1 MANNVIDAAIRLRDL
16 FTPTVRSVNASLG
29 TMKAQMAAA
38 KQSIS
43 GLSDKL
49 TEHERIQKRT
59 AKSIEQTGSKISG
72 MSDKMAL
79 LSAPILA
86 AATAGFKLHSDFAGG
101 IAKISTLVDTTVVSM
116 QKVSDE
122 IRAVSDET
130 GAGVADLSESV
141 YQAISAGVDAG
152 HAVGFVKDM
161 TIAAKAGFTDTTT
174 AVNGVTTVLNAY
186 GKSAEEATAVTDQ
199 MLLAQ
204 NFGKTSF
211 GEMAQSM
218 GNVIPIAAQL
228 NVSTQELFGSIAV
241 LTKNGIRTSE
251 AITGLKAAY
260 SNILKPSAEAAK
272 LAQSLGLEF
281 NAAHL
286 QSVGW
291 VKFLDEVERATGGDA
306 EQMAQ
311 LFGSVEG
318 LNSILVLTG
327 KGAGD
332 FDKVMDQMD
341 QMAQSAG
348 MTREAY
354 EKMLTPSEQMQIAMN
369 QLKNAG
375 MDLAVSFTP
384 YFKAMSLR
392 VKELAAWFRSLTPE
406 QKTLIGQVAFGI
418 VTFQLFGSTLGRVLT
433 IGGRAFGTFSSI
445 AAGISKAGSVSKYLA
460 AQFKGLITVARGIA
474 IVAKGM
480 GSTFL
485 TVGRL
490 MITVIRAV
498 GAAAMANPILI
509 VIAAVIAGLYLL
521 WSNWDTVSQ
530 YIEQAI
536 QAVSDAVDAGMQW
549 ITSAWDEAMNGI
561 SETASSIWESIKGTF
576 RNGVN
581 WVIDQVNGLI
591 ASVNSLSIDIP
602 SLTGGAPTHV
612 GFNIEP
618 ISHFARGVENFG
630 GGFAVI
636 NEDRRGELVHLP
648 NGSTV
653 VPHDESIQQALQI
666 GNGGITIRIDT
677 MNVRSQQDID
687 AIADKLV
694 EKIRLYGM
702 NRMKGATI

>member
-38 KQSIS
+38 KQSVS

-49 TEHERIQKRT
+49 TEHEHIQKRT

-72 MSDKMAL
+72 LSDKMAL

-86 AATAGFKLHSDFAGG
+86 AATAGFKLHSDFANG

-291 VKFLDEVERATGGDA
+291 VKFLGEVKRATGGDV

-332 FDKVMDQMD
+332 FDKVMD

-384 YFKAMSLR
+384 YFKTMSLR

-418 VTFQLFGSTLGRVLT
+418 VTFQLFGSTLGRVLAV
-433 IGGRAFGTFSSI
+433 GGRAFGTFNSI
-445 AAGISKAGSVSKYLA
+445 ATGISKAGSVSKYLST
-460 AQFKGLITVARGIA
+460 QFKGLIPVCWGIA
-474 IVAKGM
+474 IMARGM

-485 TVGRL
+485 TAGRM
-490 MITVIRAV
+490 MITIMRAV
-498 GAAAMANPILI
+498 GAAAMANPILL
-509 VIAAVIAGLYLL
+509 VIAAIIAGLYLL

-536 QAVSDAVDAGMQW
+536 QAVSEAVGAGMNW
-549 ITSAWDEAMNGI
+549 ISSAWDGAMNGI
-561 SETASSIWESIKGTF
+561 SETVSSIWESIKDTF
-576 RNGVN
+576 RSGVN

-591 ASVNSLSIDIP
+591 SSINGLSIDIP

-612 GFNIEP
+612 GFDIP
-618 ISHFARGVENFG
+618 SISHFESGVENFR

-653 VPHDESIQQALQI
+653 VPHDESIRQAMNA
-666 GNGGITIRIDT
+666 GSGGITIRIDT
-677 MNVRSQQDID
+677 MNVRSEQDID
-687 AIADKLV
+687 AVAEKLV
-694 EKIRLYGM
+694 EKMRLYGM
-702 NRMKGATI
+702 NRMKGATL

>member
-16 FTPTVRSVNASLG
+16 FTPTVKSVNASLD
-29 TMKAQMAAA
+29 TMKTQMAAA
-38 KQSIS
+38 KQSVS
-43 GLSDKL
+43 GLSGKL

-59 AKSIEQTGSKISG
+59 AKSIEQTGGKISG
-72 MSDKMAL
+72 LLDKFAL

-86 AATAGFKLHSDFAGG
+86 VATAGFKLNSDFTNGL
-101 IAKISTLVDTTVVSM
+101 AKVSTLVDTTVVSM
-116 QKVSDE
+116 DKIKEE
-122 IRAVSDET
+122 IRSVSDET

-152 HAVGFVKDM
+152 HAVSFVKDM

-186 GKSAEEATAVTDQ
+186 GKSAEEASHITDQ

-218 GNVIPIAAQL
+218 GNVIPIASQL
-228 NVSTQELFGSIAV
+228 NVTTQELFGSIAV
-241 LTKNGIRTSE
+241 LTKNGIATSE

-260 SNILKPSAEAAK
+260 SNILKPSSEAAK

-291 VKFLDEVERATGGDA
+291 VKLLDEVKRATGGDA

-311 LFGSVEG
+311 LFSSVEG

-332 FDKVMDQMD
+332 FDKVMK
-341 QMAQSAG
+341 QMADSAG
-348 MTREAY
+348 MTQEAY

-406 QKTLIGQVAFGI
+406 QKALIGQVAFGI
-418 VTFQLFGSTLGRVLT
+418 VAFQMFGSTLGRILT
-433 IGGRAFGTFSSI
+433 VGGKAYGTFTSI
-445 AAGISKAGSVSKYLA
+445 ATGISKAGSVSKYLS
-460 AQFKGLITVARGIA
+460 AQFKGIIPVVKGIGL
-474 IVAKGM
+474 VAKGL

-485 TVGRL
+485 SVGKL
-490 MITVIRAV
+490 VITVIRAV
-498 GAAAMANPILI
+498 GAAAMANPILL
-509 VIAAVIAGLYLL
+509 VIAAIIAGLYLL

-530 YIEQAI
+530 YIEGAV
-536 QAVSDAVDAGMQW
+536 QAVSEAVDAGMQRL
-549 ITSAWDEAMNGI
+549 TSAWDGAMESIG
-561 SETASSIWESIKGTF
+561 STASGIWESIKGTF
-576 RNGVN
+576 RSGVN
-581 WVIDQVNGLI
+581 WVMDQVNGLI
-591 ASVNSLSIDIP
+591 SSINGLSIDIP
-602 SLTGGAPTHV
+602 SLTGGTPTHV

-618 ISHFARGVENFG
+618 ISHFAKGVENFG

-653 VPHDESIQQALQI
+653 VPHDESIRQAMSA
-666 GNGGITIRIDT
+666 GGHSITIRIDT
-677 MNVRSQQDID
+677 MNVRSEQDID

>member
-16 FTPTVRSVNASLG
+16 FTPTVKSVNASLG
-29 TMKAQMAAA
+29 SMKTQMAAA
-38 KQSIS
+38 KQSVS
-43 GLSDKL
+43 GFSDKL

-72 MSDKMAL
+72 LSDKMAL

-86 AATAGFKLHSDFAGG
+86 AATAGFKLHSDFANG

-116 QKVSDE
+116 QKISNE

-130 GAGVADLSESV
+130 GTGVADLSESV
-141 YQAISAGVDAG
+141 YQAISAGVDAA

-186 GKSAEEATAVTDQ
+186 GKSAEEAAAVTDQ

-260 SNILKPSAEAAK
+260 SNILKPSSEVAK

-286 QSVGW
+286 KSVGW
-291 VKFLDEVERATGGDA
+291 VKFLEEVKQATGGDA
-306 EQMAQ
+306 EKMAQ

-327 KGAGD
+327 KGAGGAGD
-332 FDKVMDQMD
+332 FDKVMD

-406 QKTLIGQVAFGI
+406 QKALIGQIAFGI
-418 VTFQLFGSTLGRVLT
+418 VTFQLFGSTLGRMLT

-460 AQFKGLITVARGIA
+460 TQFKGIIPVVKGIGL
-474 IVAKGM
+474 VAKGL

-485 TVGRL
+485 TVGRTL
-490 MITVIRAV
+490 ITIIRAV

-509 VIAAVIAGLYLL
+509 IIAAIIAGLYLL

-530 YIEQAI
+530 YIEGAV
-536 QAVSDAVDAGMQW
+536 QAVSEAVDAGMQW
-549 ITSAWDEAMNGI
+549 LTSAWDGAMNSI
-561 SETASSIWESIKGTF
+561 SETASSIWESIKDTF
-576 RNGVN
+576 RSGVN

-591 ASVNSLSIDIP
+591 SSINGLSIDIP

-653 VPHDESIQQALQI
+653 VPHDESIQQALQA
-666 GNGGITIRIDT
+666 GNGGITIRINT

-694 EKIRLYGM
+694 EEIRLYGM

>member
-29 TMKAQMAAA
+29 TMKTQMAAA
-38 KQSIS
+38 KQSVS

-49 TEHERIQKRT
+49 TEHERMQKRT

-72 MSDKMAL
+72 LSDKMAL

-86 AATAGFKLHSDFAGG
+86 AATAGFKLHSDFANG

-141 YQAISAGVDAG
+141 YQAISAGVDAA

-241 LTKNGIRTSE
+241 LTKNGIQTSE

-291 VKFLDEVERATGGDA
+291 VKFLDEVKRATGGDA

-332 FDKVMDQMD
+332 FDKVMDQM
-341 QMAQSAG
+341 AQSAG

-369 QLKNAG
+369 QLKNAS

-384 YFKAMSLR
+384 YFKVMSMR
-392 VKELAAWFRSLTPE
+392 VKELAAWFRALTPE

-418 VTFQLFGSTLGRVLT
+418 VTFQLFGSTLGRVLAV
-433 IGGRAFGTFSSI
+433 GGRAFGTFNSI
-445 AAGISKAGSVSKYLA
+445 ATGISKAGSVSKYLST
-460 AQFKGLITVARGIA
+460 QFKGLIPVCRGIA
-474 IVAKGM
+474 IVARGM

-485 TVGRL
+485 TAGRM
-490 MITVIRAV
+490 MITIIRAV
-498 GAAAMANPILI
+498 GAAAMANPII
-509 VIAAVIAGLYLL
+509 IIIAALYLL
-521 WSNWDTVSQ
+521 WRNWDTVSQ

-536 QAVSDAVDAGMQW
+536 QAVSDAVDAWMQW
-549 ITSAWDEAMNGI
+549 ITSAWDGAMNGI
-561 SETASSIWESIKGTF
+561 SETASSIWESIKDTF
-576 RNGVN
+576 RSGVN

-591 ASVNSLSIDIP
+591 ASVNGLSIDIP

-612 GFNIEP
+612 GFDIP
-618 ISHFARGVENFG
+618 SISHFESGVENFR

-653 VPHDESIQQALQI
+653 VPHDESIRQAMNA
-666 GNGGITIRIDT
+666 GSGGITIRIDT
-677 MNVRSQQDID
+677 MNVRSEQDID
-687 AIADKLV
+687 AVAERLV

>member
-1 MANNVIDAAIRLRDL
+1 MANNFIDAAIRLRDL
-16 FTPTVRSVNASLG
+16 FTPTVKSVNASLG
-29 TMKAQMAAA
+29 SMKTQMAAA
-38 KQSIS
+38 KQSVS
-43 GLSDKL
+43 GFSDKL

-72 MSDKMAL
+72 LSDKMAL

-86 AATAGFKLHSDFAGG
+86 AATAGFKLHSDFANGMQ
-101 IAKISTLVDTTVVSM
+101 KISN
-116 QKVSDE
+116 E

-141 YQAISAGVDAG
+141 YQAISAGVDAA

-186 GKSAEEATAVTDQ
+186 GKSAEEASAITDQ

-211 GEMAQSM
+211 GEMAEAM

-260 SNILKPSAEAAK
+260 SNILKPSSEAAK
-272 LAQSLGLEF
+272 LSQSLGIEF

-286 QSVGW
+286 KSVGW
-291 VKFLDEVERATGGDA
+291 VKFLDEVKRATGGDA
-306 EQMAQ
+306 QQMAQ
-311 LFGSVEG
+311 LFGSVEA
-318 LNSILVLTG
+318 LNSVLVLTG

-332 FDKVMDQMD
+332 FDKVMDQM
-341 QMAQSAG
+341 AKSAG

-354 EKMLTPSEQMQIAMN
+354 EKMLTPSEQMQLAMN

-375 MDLAVSFTP
+375 MDLAVAFTP
-384 YFKAMSLR
+384 YFKAMSMR

-406 QKTLIGQVAFGI
+406 QKALIGQVAFGI
-418 VTFQLFGSTLGRVLT
+418 VTFQLFGSTLGRILT
-433 IGGRAFGTFSSI
+433 VGGRAFGTFNSI
-445 AAGISKAGSVSKYLA
+445 ATGISKAGSVSKYLST
-460 AQFKGLITVARGIA
+460 QFKGLIPVCRGIA

-485 TVGRL
+485 TAGRM
-490 MITVIRAV
+490 MITIIRAV
-498 GAAAMANPILI
+498 GAAAMANPII
-509 VIAAVIAGLYLL
+509 IIIAAIIAALYLL

-536 QAVSDAVDAGMQW
+536 QAVSEAVDAGMNW
-549 ITSAWDEAMNGI
+549 ISSAWDNAMDAIGQ
-561 SETASSIWESIKGTF
+561 TASNIWEGIKATF
-576 RNGVN
+576 RSGVN

-591 ASVNSLSIDIP
+591 SSINGLSIDIP
-602 SLTGGAPTHV
+602 SITGGAPTHV
-612 GFNIEP
+612 GFNIP
-618 ISHFARGVENFG
+618 SLSHFERGVENFR

-653 VPHDESIQQALQI
+653 VPHDESIRQAMNA
-666 GNGGITIRIDT
+666 GSGGITIRIDT
-677 MNVRSQQDID
+677 MNVRSEQDID
-687 AIADKLV
+687 AVAEKLV
-694 EKIRLYGM
+694 EKMSLYGM
-702 NRMKGATI
+702 NRMKGATL

>member
-16 FTPTVRSVNASLG
+16 FTPTVKSVNASLG
-29 TMKAQMAAA
+29 SMKTQMAAA
-38 KQSIS
+38 KQSVS
-43 GLSDKL
+43 GFSDKL

-59 AKSIEQTGSKISG
+59 AKSIEQTGSKISRL
-72 MSDKMAL
+72 SDKMAL

-86 AATAGFKLHSDFAGG
+86 AATAGFKLHSDFANG

-116 QKVSDE
+116 QKVSNE

-141 YQAISAGVDAG
+141 YQAISAGVDAA
-152 HAVGFVKDM
+152 HAVSFVKDM

-186 GKSAEEATAVTDQ
+186 GKSAEEASAITDQ

-211 GEMAQSM
+211 GEMAEAM

-260 SNILKPSAEAAK
+260 SNILKPSSEAAK
-272 LAQSLGLEF
+272 LSQSLGIEF

-286 QSVGW
+286 KSVGW
-291 VKFLDEVERATGGDA
+291 VKFLDEVKRATGGDA
-306 EQMAQ
+306 QQMAQ
-311 LFGSVEG
+311 LFGSVEA
-318 LNSILVLTG
+318 LNSVLVLTG

-332 FDKVMDQMD
+332 FDKVMDQM
-341 QMAQSAG
+341 AKSAG

-354 EKMLTPSEQMQIAMN
+354 EKMLTPSEQMQLAMN

-375 MDLAVSFTP
+375 MDLAVAFTP
-384 YFKAMSLR
+384 YFKAMSMR
-392 VKELAAWFRSLTPE
+392 VKELAAWFRALTPE
-406 QKTLIGQVAFGI
+406 QKALIGQVAFGI
-418 VTFQLFGSTLGRVLT
+418 VTFQLFGSTLGRILT
-433 IGGRAFGTFSSI
+433 VGGRAFGTFNSI
-445 AAGISKAGSVSKYLA
+445 ATGISKAGSVSKYLST
-460 AQFKGLITVARGIA
+460 QFKGLIPVCRGIA

-485 TVGRL
+485 TAGRM
-490 MITVIRAV
+490 MITIIRAV
-498 GAAAMANPILI
+498 GAAAMANPII
-509 VIAAVIAGLYLL
+509 VIIAAIIAALYLL

-536 QAVSDAVDAGMQW
+536 QAVSEAVDAGMNW
-549 ITSAWDEAMNGI
+549 ISSAWDGAMNAI
-561 SETASSIWESIKGTF
+561 SETASNIWEGIKNTF
-576 RNGVN
+576 RSGVN

-591 ASVNSLSIDIP
+591 SSINGLSIDIP
-602 SLTGGAPTHV
+602 SITGGAPTHV
-612 GFNIEP
+612 GFNIP
-618 ISHFARGVENFG
+618 SLSHFERGVENFR

-636 NEDRRGELVHLP
+636 NEDQRGELVHLP

-653 VPHDESIQQALQI
+653 VPHDESIRQAM
-666 GNGGITIRIDT
+666 NAGGGSITIRIDT
-677 MNVRSQQDID
+677 MNVRSKQDID
-687 AIADKLV
+687 AVAEKLV
-694 EKIRLYGM
+694 EKMRLYGM
-702 NRMKGATI
+702 NRMKGATM

>member
-1 MANNVIDAAIRLRDL
+1 
-16 FTPTVRSVNASLG
+16 
-29 TMKAQMAAA
+29 
-38 KQSIS
+38 
-43 GLSDKL
+43 
-49 TEHERIQKRT
+49 
-59 AKSIEQTGSKISG
+59 
-72 MSDKMAL
+72 
-79 LSAPILA
+79 
-86 AATAGFKLHSDFAGG
+86 
-101 IAKISTLVDTTVVSM
+101 
-116 QKVSDE
+116 
-122 IRAVSDET
+122 
-130 GAGVADLSESV
+130 
-141 YQAISAGVDAG
+141 
-152 HAVGFVKDM
+152 
-161 TIAAKAGFTDTTT
+161 
-174 AVNGVTTVLNAY
+174 
-186 GKSAEEATAVTDQ
+186 
-199 MLLAQ
+199 
-204 NFGKTSF
+204 
-211 GEMAQSM
+211 MAQSM

-291 VKFLDEVERATGGDA
+291 VKFLDEVKRATGGDA

-332 FDKVMDQMD
+332 FDKVMDQM
-341 QMAQSAG
+341 AQSAG

-354 EKMLTPSEQMQIAMN
+354 EKMLTPSEQMQITMN

-384 YFKAMSLR
+384 YFKAMSMR
-392 VKELAAWFRSLTPE
+392 VKELAAWFRALTPE

-433 IGGRAFGTFSSI
+433 VGGRAFGTFNSI
-445 AAGISKAGSVSKYLA
+445 ATGISKAGSVSKYLST
-460 AQFKGLITVARGIA
+460 QFKGLIPVCRGIA
-474 IVAKGM
+474 IVARGM

-485 TVGRL
+485 TAGRM
-490 MITVIRAV
+490 MITIIRAV
-498 GAAAMANPILI
+498 GAAAMANPII
-509 VIAAVIAGLYLL
+509 IIIAAIIAALYLL
-521 WSNWDTVSQ
+521 WRNWDTVSH

-536 QAVSDAVDAGMQW
+536 QAVSDAVDAGMNW
-549 ITSAWDEAMNGI
+549 ISSAWDGAMNGI
-561 SETASSIWESIKGTF
+561 SETASSIWESIKDTF
-576 RNGVN
+576 RSGVN

-591 ASVNSLSIDIP
+591 SSINGLSIDIP

-612 GFNIEP
+612 GFDIP
-618 ISHFARGVENFG
+618 SISHFESGVENFR

-653 VPHDESIQQALQI
+653 IPHDESIRQAMNA
-666 GNGGITIRIDT
+666 GSGGITICIDT
-677 MNVRSQQDID
+677 MNVRSEQDID
-687 AIADKLV
+687 AVAEKLV
-694 EKIRLYGM
+694 EKMRLYGM
-702 NRMKGATI
+702 NRMKGATL

>member
-16 FTPTVRSVNASLG
+16 FTPTVKSVNASLG
-29 TMKAQMAAA
+29 SMKNQMTAV
-38 KQSIS
+38 KQSVS
-43 GLSDKL
+43 GFSDKL

-72 MSDKMAL
+72 LSDKMAL

-86 AATAGFKLHSDFAGG
+86 AATAGFKLHSDFANG

-116 QKVSDE
+116 QKISNE

-130 GAGVADLSESV
+130 GAGVVDLSESV
-141 YQAISAGVDAG
+141 YQAISAGIDAA
-152 HAVGFVKDM
+152 HAVRFVKDM

-186 GKSAEEATAVTDQ
+186 GKSAEEASSITDQ

-211 GEMAQSM
+211 GEMAEAM

-260 SNILKPSAEAAK
+260 NNILKPSSEAAK
-272 LAQSLGLEF
+272 LSQSLGIEF

-286 QSVGW
+286 KSVGW
-291 VKFLDEVERATGGDA
+291 VKFLDEVKRATGGDA
-306 EQMAQ
+306 QQMAQ
-311 LFGSVEG
+311 LFGSVEA

-332 FDKVMDQMD
+332 FDKVMN
-341 QMAQSAG
+341 QMAKSAG

-375 MDLAVSFTP
+375 MDLAVAFTP
-384 YFKAMSLR
+384 YFKAMSMR
-392 VKELAAWFRSLTPE
+392 VKELATWFRALTPE
-406 QKTLIGQVAFGI
+406 QKALIGQVAFGI
-418 VTFQLFGSTLGRVLT
+418 VTFQLFGSTLGRILT
-433 IGGRAFGTFSSI
+433 VGGRTFGTFNSI
-445 AAGISKAGSVSKYLA
+445 ATGISKAGSVSKYLST
-460 AQFKGLITVARGIA
+460 QFKGLIPVCRGIA
-474 IVAKGM
+474 IVARGM
-480 GSTFL
+480 GNTFL
-485 TVGRL
+485 TAGR
-490 MITVIRAV
+490 MIITIIRAV
-498 GAAAMANPILI
+498 GAAAMTNPII
-509 VIAAVIAGLYLL
+509 IIIAAIIAALYLL
-521 WSNWDTVSQ
+521 WSNWDMVSQ

-536 QAVSDAVDAGMQW
+536 QAVSEAADAGVNW
-549 ITSAWDEAMNGI
+549 ISSAWNNAMDAI
-561 SETASSIWESIKGTF
+561 SQTTSYIWEGIKDTF

-581 WVIDQVNGLI
+581 WVIDQVNDLI
-591 ASVNSLSIDIP
+591 SSINGLSIDIP

-612 GFNIEP
+612 GFDIP
-618 ISHFARGVENFG
+618 SISHFESGVENFR

-636 NEDRRGELVHLP
+636 NEDRSGELVHLP

-653 VPHDESIQQALQI
+653 VPHDESIRQAMNA
-666 GNGGITIRIDT
+666 GSGSITIRIDT
-677 MNVRSQQDID
+677 MNVRSEQDID
-687 AIADKLV
+687 AVAEKLV
-694 EKIRLYGM
+694 EKMRLYGM

>member
-16 FTPTVRSVNASLG
+16 FTPTVKSVNASLG
-29 TMKAQMAAA
+29 SMKTQMAAA
-38 KQSIS
+38 KQSVS
-43 GLSDKL
+43 GFSDKL

-72 MSDKMAL
+72 LSDKLAL

-86 AATAGFKLHSDFAGG
+86 TATAGFKLHSDFANGV
-101 IAKISTLVDTTVVSM
+101 AKISTLVDTTVVSM
-116 QKVSDE
+116 QKVSNE

-141 YQAISAGVDAG
+141 YQAISAGVDAA
-152 HAVGFVKDM
+152 HAVEFVKDM
-161 TIAAKAGFTDTTT
+161 TIASKAGFTDTTT

-186 GKSAEEATAVTDQ
+186 GKSAEEATAITDQ

-241 LTKNGIRTSE
+241 LTKNGIQTSE

-260 SNILKPSAEAAK
+260 SNILKPSSEAAK

-291 VKFLDEVERATGGDA
+291 AKFLGEVKQATGGNA

-311 LFGSVEG
+311 LFGSVEA
-318 LNSILVLTG
+318 LNSVLVLTG

-332 FDKVMDQMD
+332 FDKVMN
-341 QMAQSAG
+341 QMADSAG

-384 YFKAMSLR
+384 YFKAMSMR
-392 VKELAAWFRSLTPE
+392 VKELAAWFRTLTPE
-406 QKTLIGQVAFGI
+406 QKALIGQVAFGI
-418 VTFQLFGSTLGRVLT
+418 VTFQLFGSTLGRLLT
-433 IGGRAFGTFSSI
+433 AGGKAYGTFNSI
-445 AAGISKAGSVSKYLA
+445 ATGISKAGSVSKYLSV
-460 AQFKGLITVARGIA
+460 QFKGLIPVFRGIA

-485 TVGRL
+485 TVGKL
-490 MITVIRAV
+490 IITVIRAIGV
-498 GAAAMANPILI
+498 AVLGNPILLAI
-509 VIAAVIAGLYLL
+509 TVIIAALYAL
-521 WSNWDTVSQ
+521 WRNWDTVSK

-536 QAVSDAVDAGMQW
+536 QAVSEAVDAGMKW
-549 ITSAWDEAMNGI
+549 LNTTWDNAMNGI
-561 SETASSIWESIKGTF
+561 SQTASSIWEGIKETF
-576 RNGVN
+576 RSGVN
-581 WVIDQVNGLI
+581 WVIDRVNGLI
-591 ASVNSLSIDIP
+591 SSINGLSIDIP

-612 GFNIEP
+612 GFSIP
-618 ISHFARGVENFG
+618 SISHFERGVENFR

-636 NEDRRGELVHLP
+636 NENQRGELVHLP

-653 VPHDESIQQALQI
+653 VPHDESIRQAMNA
-666 GNGGITIRIDT
+666 GSGSITIRIDT
-677 MNVRSQQDID
+677 MNVRSEQDID
-687 AIADKLV
+687 AVAQKLA

-702 NRMKGATI
+702 NRMKGALV

>member
-1 MANNVIDAAIRLRDL
+1 MANNVIDAAIRLKDL
-16 FTPTVRSVNASLG
+16 FTPTVKSVNASIG
-29 TMKAQMAAA
+29 TMKTQMDAA
-38 KQSIS
+38 KQSVS
-43 GLSDKL
+43 GLSGKL

-59 AKSIEQTGSKISG
+59 AKSIESTGKKISG

-86 AATAGFKLHSDFAGG
+86 AATAGFKLHSDFANG
-101 IAKISTLVDTTVVSM
+101 IAKVSTLVDTTVVSM

-186 GKSAEEATAVTDQ
+186 GKSAEEATAITDQ

-260 SNILKPSAEAAK
+260 SNILKPSSEAGK
-272 LAQSLGLEF
+272 LAASLGMDF
-281 NAAHL
+281 SAAHL
-286 QSVGW
+286 KSVGW
-291 VKFLDEVERATGGDA
+291 VKFLDEVKTATGGDA
-306 EQMAQ
+306 EKMAQ
-311 LFGSVEG
+311 LFGSVEA
-318 LNSILVLTG
+318 LNSVLVLTG
-327 KGAGD
+327 KGSGD
-332 FDKVMDQMD
+332 FAKVMQQMGD
-341 QMAQSAG
+341 SAG
-348 MTREAY
+348 MTQEAY
-354 EKMLTPSEQMQIAMN
+354 EKMLTPSEQMAIAMN

-375 MDLAVSFTP
+375 MDLAVAFGP
-384 YFKAMSLR
+384 YFKMMAMR
-392 VKELAAWFRSLTPE
+392 IKELAAWFKELSPA
-406 QKTLIGQVAFGI
+406 QKAVVGNIAFGI
-418 VTFQLFGSTLGRVLT
+418 VAFQLFGSTLGRMLT
-433 IGGRAFGTFSSI
+433 VGGKAFGTFNSI
-445 AAGISKAGSVSKYLA
+445 ATGISKAGSVSKYLTT
-460 AQFKGLITVARGIA
+460 QFKGLIPVCKGIGLVTKA
-474 IVAKGM
+474 M

-485 TVGRL
+485 SAGKL

-498 GAAAMANPILI
+498 GAAALANPIII
-509 VIAAVIAGLYLL
+509 VIAAIIVALYLL
-521 WSNWDTVSQ
+521 WANWDTVSK
-530 YIEQAI
+530 YIQEAI
-536 QAVSDAVDAGMQW
+536 QVVSDTVDAGMQW
-549 ITSAWDEAMNGI
+549 VSSVWDSAMESI
-561 SETASSIWESIKGTF
+561 SSTATSIWEGIKDTF
-576 RNGVN
+576 KSGVN
-581 WVIDQVNGLI
+581 WVIDQINGLI
-591 ASVNSLSIDIP
+591 DSVNSLSIDIP
-602 SLTGGAPTHV
+602 SIKGGPSTHV
-612 GFNIEP
+612 GFNIP
-618 ISHFARGVENFG
+618 RISHFATGVENFQ

-653 VPHDESIQQALQI
+653 VPHDESIREAYAS
-666 GNGGITIRIDT
+666 GNITIHIDT
-677 MNVRSQQDID
+677 MNVRKEQDID
-687 AIADKLV
+687 AVAQALA
-694 EKIRLYGM
+694 ERIRLYGM
-702 NRMKGATI
+702 NRMKGAVV

>member
-1 MANNVIDAAIRLRDL
+1 MSNNVIDAAIRLRDL
-16 FTPTVRSVNASLG
+16 FTPTVKSVNASLD
-29 TMKAQMAAA
+29 TMKKQMAAA
-38 KQSIS
+38 KQSVS
-43 GLSDKL
+43 GLSGKL

-59 AKSIEQTGSKISG
+59 AKSIEQTGGKISG
-72 MSDKMAL
+72 LSDKFAL

-86 AATAGFKLHSDFAGG
+86 VATAGFKLNSDFTNGL
-101 IAKISTLVDTTVVSM
+101 AKVSTLVDTTVVSM
-116 QKVSDE
+116 DKIKEE
-122 IRAVSDET
+122 IRSVSDET

-152 HAVGFVKDM
+152 HAVSFVKDM

-186 GKSAEEATAVTDQ
+186 GKSAEEASYITDQ

-228 NVSTQELFGSIAV
+228 NVTTQELFGSIAV
-241 LTKNGIRTSE
+241 LTKNGIATSE

-260 SNILKPSAEAAK
+260 SNILKPSSQAATLAE
-272 LAQSLGLEF
+272 QLGLEF

-291 VKFLDEVERATGGDA
+291 VKFLEEVKTATGGDA

-332 FDKVMDQMD
+332 FDKVMK
-341 QMAQSAG
+341 QMADSAG
-348 MTREAY
+348 MTQEAY

-384 YFKAMSLR
+384 YFKAMSMR

-418 VTFQLFGSTLGRVLT
+418 VAFQMFGSTLGRLLT
-433 IGGRAFGTFSSI
+433 VGGKAYGTFTSI
-445 AAGISKAGSVSKYLA
+445 ATGISKAGSVSNYLA
-460 AQFKGLITVARGIA
+460 VQFKGIISVVKGIGL
-474 IVAKGM
+474 VAKGL

-485 TVGRL
+485 SAGRL
-490 MITVIRAV
+490 MITIIRAV

-509 VIAAVIAGLYLL
+509 VIAAIIAGLYLL

-530 YIEQAI
+530 YIEGAV
-536 QAVSDAVDAGMQW
+536 QAVSEVVDAGMQW
-549 ITSAWDEAMNGI
+549 LTSAWDGAMNGI
-561 SETASSIWESIKGTF
+561 SETASGIWEGIKETF
-576 RNGVN
+576 RSGVN

-591 ASVNSLSIDIP
+591 ASINGLSIDIP
-602 SLTGGAPTHV
+602 SLTGGTPTHV

-618 ISHFARGVENFG
+618 ISHFAGGVENFG

-636 NEDRRGELVHLP
+636 NEDRKGELVHLP

-653 VPHDESIQQALQI
+653 VPHDESIRQAM
-666 GNGGITIRIDT
+666 NAGGHSIAIRIDT
-677 MNVRSQQDID
+677 MNVRSEQDID
-687 AIADKLV
+687 AVADKLV

>member
-16 FTPTVRSVNASLG
+16 FTPTVKSVNASLG
-29 TMKAQMAAA
+29 SMKTQMAAA
-38 KQSIS
+38 KQSVS
-43 GLSDKL
+43 GFSDKL

-72 MSDKMAL
+72 LSDKMAL

-86 AATAGFKLHSDFAGG
+86 AATAGFKLHSDFANG

-116 QKVSDE
+116 QKISNE
-122 IRAVSDET
+122 IRDVSDET

-141 YQAISAGVDAG
+141 YQAISAGVDAA
-152 HAVGFVKDM
+152 HAVSFVKDM

-186 GKSAEEATAVTDQ
+186 GKSAEEASAITDQ

-211 GEMAQSM
+211 GEMAEAM

-260 SNILKPSAEAAK
+260 SNILKPSSEAAK
-272 LAQSLGLEF
+272 LSQSLGIEF

-286 QSVGW
+286 KSVGW
-291 VKFLDEVERATGGDA
+291 VKFLDEVKRATGGDA
-306 EQMAQ
+306 QQMAQ
-311 LFGSVEG
+311 LFGSVEA
-318 LNSILVLTG
+318 LNSVLVLTG

-332 FDKVMDQMD
+332 FDKVMD

-354 EKMLTPSEQMQIAMN
+354 EKMLTPSEQMQLAMN

-375 MDLAVSFTP
+375 MDLAVAFTP
-384 YFKAMSLR
+384 YFKAMSMR

-406 QKTLIGQVAFGI
+406 QKALIGQVAFGI
-418 VTFQLFGSTLGRVLT
+418 VTFQLFGSTLGRILT
-433 IGGRAFGTFSSI
+433 VGGRAFGTFNSI
-445 AAGISKAGSVSKYLA
+445 ATGISKAGSVSKYLST
-460 AQFKGLITVARGIA
+460 QFKGLIPVCRGIA

-485 TVGRL
+485 TAGRM
-490 MITVIRAV
+490 MITTIRAV

-509 VIAAVIAGLYLL
+509 VIAAIIAGLYLL

-536 QAVSDAVDAGMQW
+536 QAISEAVDAGMNW
-549 ITSAWDEAMNGI
+549 ISSAWDGAMNAI
-561 SETASSIWESIKGTF
+561 SQTASNIWEGIKNTF
-576 RNGVN
+576 RSGVN
-581 WVIDQVNGLI
+581 WVIDQVTGLI
-591 ASVNSLSIDIP
+591 SSINGLSIDIP

-612 GFNIEP
+612 GFDIP
-618 ISHFARGVENFG
+618 SISHFESGVENFR

-653 VPHDESIQQALQI
+653 IPHDESIRQAMNA
-666 GNGGITIRIDT
+666 GSGGITICIDT
-677 MNVRSQQDID
+677 MNVRSEQDID
-687 AIADKLV
+687 AVAEKLV
-694 EKIRLYGM
+694 EKMRLYGM
-702 NRMKGATI
+702 NRMKGATR

>member
-29 TMKAQMAAA
+29 AMKTQMAVA
-38 KQSIS
+38 KQSVS
-43 GLSDKL
+43 GFSDKL

-59 AKSIEQTGSKISG
+59 ARSIEQTGSKISG
-72 MSDKMAL
+72 LSDKMAL
-79 LSAPILA
+79 LTAPILA
-86 AATAGFKLHSDFAGG
+86 AATAGFKLHSDFANG

-116 QKVSDE
+116 QKMSNE
-122 IRAVSDET
+122 IRAVSDAT
-130 GAGVADLSESV
+130 GAGAADLSESV
-141 YQAISAGVDAG
+141 YQAISAGVDAA
-152 HAVGFVKDM
+152 HAVGFVKEM

-211 GEMAQSM
+211 GEMADAM
-218 GNVIPIAAQL
+218 GKVIPIASQL

-260 SNILKPSAEAAK
+260 SNILKPSSQAAELAA
-272 LAQSLGLEF
+272 SLGLEF

-291 VKFLDEVERATGGDA
+291 VKFLDEVKQATGGDA
-306 EQMAQ
+306 QQMAQ
-311 LFGSVEG
+311 LFSSVEG

-332 FDKVMDQMD
+332 FDKVMN

-348 MTREAY
+348 MTRDAY
-354 EKMLTPSEQMQIAMN
+354 EKMLTPSEQMQIAIN

-384 YFKAMSLR
+384 YFKAMAMR
-392 VKELAAWFRSLTPE
+392 VKELVAWFRTLTPE
-406 QKTLIGQVAFGI
+406 QKAFIGQVAFGI
-418 VTFQLFGSTLGRVLT
+418 VTFQLFGSTLGRILT
-433 IGGRAFGTFSSI
+433 VGGRAYGTFSSI
-445 AAGISKAGSVSKYLA
+445 ATGISKAGSVSKYLT
-460 AQFKGLITVARGIA
+460 AQFKGIIPVCKGIA

-480 GSTFL
+480 GSVFL

-490 MITVIRAV
+490 IITVIRAV
-498 GAAAMANPILI
+498 GLAALSNPILI
-509 VIAAVIAGLYLL
+509 VIAAIIAGLYLL
-521 WSNWDTVSQ
+521 WSNWNTISQ
-530 YIEQAI
+530 YIEQAM
-536 QAVSDAVDAGMQW
+536 QAVSEAVDAGMNW
-549 ITSAWDEAMNGI
+549 ISSAWDSAMSGI
-561 SETASSIWESIKGTF
+561 SQTVTNIWQGIKDTF
-576 RNGVN
+576 RSGVN

-591 ASVNSLSIDIP
+591 SRINGLSIDIP
-602 SLTGGAPTHV
+602 SVNGSEPTHI
-612 GFNIEP
+612 GFDIP
-618 ISHFARGVENFG
+618 SISHFAGGVENFR

-636 NEDRRGELVHLP
+636 NENQRGELVHLP

-653 VPHDESIQQALQI
+653 VPHDESIRKAM
-666 GNGGITIRIDT
+666 NAGGGSISIHIDT
-677 MNVRSQQDID
+677 MNVRSEQDID
-687 AIADKLV
+687 SIAEKLV
-694 EKIRLYGM
+694 EKIRIYGM

>member
-29 TMKAQMAAA
+29 TMKTQMAAA
-38 KQSIS
+38 KQSVS

-72 MSDKMAL
+72 LSDKMAL

-86 AATAGFKLHSDFAGG
+86 AATAGFKLHSDFANG

-141 YQAISAGVDAG
+141 YQAISAGVDAA

-291 VKFLDEVERATGGDA
+291 VKFLDEVKWATGGDA
-306 EQMAQ
+306 QQMAQ

-332 FDKVMDQMD
+332 FDKVMD

-384 YFKAMSLR
+384 YFKAMSMR
-392 VKELAAWFRSLTPE
+392 VKELAAWFRTLTPE

-418 VTFQLFGSTLGRVLT
+418 VTFQLFGSTLGRILT
-433 IGGRAFGTFSSI
+433 VGGRAFGTFNSI
-445 AAGISKAGSVSKYLA
+445 ATGISKAGSVSKYLST
-460 AQFKGLITVARGIA
+460 QFKGLIPVCRGIA
-474 IVAKGM
+474 IVARGM

-485 TVGRL
+485 TAGRM
-490 MITVIRAV
+490 MITIIRAV
-498 GAAAMANPILI
+498 GATAMANPII
-509 VIAAVIAGLYLL
+509 IIIAAIIA
-521 WSNWDTVSQ
+521 
-530 YIEQAI
+530 
-536 QAVSDAVDAGMQW
+536 
-549 ITSAWDEAMNGI
+549 
-561 SETASSIWESIKGTF
+561 
-576 RNGVN
+576 
-581 WVIDQVNGLI
+581 
-591 ASVNSLSIDIP
+591 
-602 SLTGGAPTHV
+602 
-612 GFNIEP
+612 
-618 ISHFARGVENFG
+618 
-630 GGFAVI
+630 
-636 NEDRRGELVHLP
+636 
-648 NGSTV
+648 
-653 VPHDESIQQALQI
+653 AL
-666 GNGGITIRIDT
+666 
-677 MNVRSQQDID
+677 
-687 AIADKLV
+687 
-694 EKIRLYGM
+694 
-702 NRMKGATI
+702 

>member
-29 TMKAQMAAA
+29 TMKTQMAAA
-38 KQSIS
+38 KQSVS

-72 MSDKMAL
+72 LSDKMAL

-86 AATAGFKLHSDFAGG
+86 AATAGFKLHSDFANG

-116 QKVSDE
+116 QKISNE

-141 YQAISAGVDAG
+141 YQAISAGVDAA

-161 TIAAKAGFTDTTT
+161 TIATKAGFTDTTT

-186 GKSAEEATAVTDQ
+186 GKSAEEAAAVTDQ

-260 SNILKPSAEAAK
+260 SNILKPSSEAAK

-286 QSVGW
+286 KSVGW
-291 VKFLDEVERATGGDA
+291 VKFLEEVKQATGRDA
-306 EQMAQ
+306 EKMAQ

-332 FDKVMDQMD
+332 FDKVMD

-406 QKTLIGQVAFGI
+406 QKALIGQIAFGI
-418 VTFQLFGSTLGRVLT
+418 VTFQLFGSTLGRMLT

-460 AQFKGLITVARGIA
+460 TQFKGIIPVVKGIGL
-474 IVAKGM
+474 VAKGL

-485 TVGRL
+485 TVGRTL
-490 MITVIRAV
+490 ITIIRAV

-509 VIAAVIAGLYLL
+509 IIAAIIAGLYLL

-530 YIEQAI
+530 YIEGAV
-536 QAVSDAVDAGMQW
+536 QAVSEAVDAGMQW
-549 ITSAWDEAMNGI
+549 LTSVWDGAMNSIG
-561 SETASSIWESIKGTF
+561 ETASSIWESIKDTF
-576 RNGVN
+576 RSGVN

-591 ASVNSLSIDIP
+591 GSLNGLSVDIP
-602 SLTGGAPTHV
+602 SITGGAPTHV

-636 NEDRRGELVHLP
+636 NENRQGELVHLP

-653 VPHDESIQQALQI
+653 VPHDESIQQALQA

>member
-29 TMKAQMAAA
+29 TMKTQMAAA
-38 KQSIS
+38 KQSVS

-59 AKSIEQTGSKISG
+59 AKSIEQTGGKISG
-72 MSDKMAL
+72 LSDKFAL

-86 AATAGFKLHSDFAGG
+86 VATAGFKLNSDFTNGL
-101 IAKISTLVDTTVVSM
+101 AKVSTLVDTTVVSM
-116 QKVSDE
+116 DKIKEE
-122 IRAVSDET
+122 IRSVSDET

-161 TIAAKAGFTDTTT
+161 TIAAKAGFTDATT

-186 GKSAEEATAVTDQ
+186 GKSAEDATAVTDQ

-260 SNILKPSAEAAK
+260 SNILKPSSEAAK
-272 LAQSLGLEF
+272 MAQSLGLEF
-281 NAAHL
+281 NAVHL
-286 QSVGW
+286 KSVGW
-291 VKFLDEVERATGGDA
+291 VKFLEEVKQATGGDA

-327 KGAGD
+327 KGTGD
-332 FDKVMDQMD
+332 FDKVMN

-406 QKTLIGQVAFGI
+406 QKALIGQIAFGI

-433 IGGRAFGTFSSI
+433 VGGRAFGTFSSI
-445 AAGISKAGSVSKYLA
+445 ATGISKAGSVSKYLA
-460 AQFKGLITVARGIA
+460 AQFKGIIPVVKGIA

-530 YIEQAI
+530 YIE
-536 QAVSDAVDAGMQW
+536 
-549 ITSAWDEAMNGI
+549 
-561 SETASSIWESIKGTF
+561 
-576 RNGVN
+576 
-581 WVIDQVNGLI
+581 
-591 ASVNSLSIDIP
+591 
-602 SLTGGAPTHV
+602 
-612 GFNIEP
+612 
-618 ISHFARGVENFG
+618 
-630 GGFAVI
+630 
-636 NEDRRGELVHLP
+636 
-648 NGSTV
+648 
-653 VPHDESIQQALQI
+653 
-666 GNGGITIRIDT
+666 
-677 MNVRSQQDID
+677 
-687 AIADKLV
+687 
-694 EKIRLYGM
+694 
-702 NRMKGATI
+702 

>member
-29 TMKAQMAAA
+29 TMKTQMAAA
-38 KQSIS
+38 KQSVS

-59 AKSIEQTGSKISG
+59 AKSIEQTGGKISG
-72 MSDKMAL
+72 LSDKFAL

-86 AATAGFKLHSDFAGG
+86 VATAGFKLNSDFTNGL
-101 IAKISTLVDTTVVSM
+101 AKVSTLVDTTVVSM
-116 QKVSDE
+116 DKIKEE
-122 IRAVSDET
+122 IRSVSDET

-152 HAVGFVKDM
+152 HAVEFVKDM
-161 TIAAKAGFTDTTT
+161 TLAAKAGFTDTTT

-241 LTKNGIRTSE
+241 LTKDGIRTSE

-260 SNILKPSAEAAK
+260 SNILKPSSEAAK
-272 LAQSLGLEF
+272 MAQSLGLEF

-286 QSVGW
+286 KSVGW
-291 VKFLDEVERATGGDA
+291 VKFLEEVKQATGGDA

-332 FDKVMDQMD
+332 FDKVMN

-406 QKTLIGQVAFGI
+406 QKALIGQIAFGI

-445 AAGISKAGSVSKYLA
+445 ATGISKAGSVSKYLA
-460 AQFKGLITVARGIA
+460 AQFRGI
-474 IVAKGM
+474 IPVVKGIGLVAKGL

-485 TVGRL
+485 TVGRTL
-490 MITVIRAV
+490 ITIIRAV

-509 VIAAVIAGLYLL
+509 IIAAIIAGLYLL

-530 YIEQAI
+530 YIEGAV
-536 QAVSDAVDAGMQW
+536 QAVSEAVDAGMQW
-549 ITSAWDEAMNGI
+549 LTSAWDGAMNGI
-561 SETASSIWESIKGTF
+561 SETASSIWESIKDTF
-576 RNGVN
+576 RSGVN

-591 ASVNSLSIDIP
+591 GSLNGLSIDIP
-602 SLTGGAPTHV
+602 SLTGGATTHV

-653 VPHDESIQQALQI
+653 VPHDESIRQAMNA
-666 GNGGITIRIDT
+666 GSHSITIHIDT
-677 MNVRSQQDID
+677 MNVRNQQDID
-687 AIADKLV
+687 AVANKLV

>member
-1 MANNVIDAAIRLRDL
+1 MSNNVIDAAIRLRDL
-16 FTPTVRSVNASLG
+16 FTPTVKSVNASLD
-29 TMKAQMAAA
+29 TMKTQMAAA
-38 KQSIS
+38 KQSVS
-43 GLSDKL
+43 GLSGKL

-72 MSDKMAL
+72 LSDKFAL

-86 AATAGFKLHSDFAGG
+86 VATAGFKLNSDFTNGL
-101 IAKISTLVDTTVVSM
+101 AKVSTLVDTTVVSM
-116 QKVSDE
+116 QKIRDE

-152 HAVGFVKDM
+152 HAVSFVKDM

-186 GKSAEEATAVTDQ
+186 GKSAEEASHITDQ

-241 LTKNGIRTSE
+241 LTKNGIATSE

-260 SNILKPSAEAAK
+260 SNILKPSSQAATLAE
-272 LAQSLGLEF
+272 QLGLEF

-291 VKFLDEVERATGGDA
+291 VKFLEEVKKATGGDA

-332 FDKVMDQMD
+332 FDKVMK
-341 QMAQSAG
+341 QMADSAG
-348 MTREAY
+348 MTQEAY

-384 YFKAMSLR
+384 YFKAMSMR

-418 VTFQLFGSTLGRVLT
+418 VAFQMFGSTLGRLLT
-433 IGGRAFGTFSSI
+433 VGGKAYGTFTSI
-445 AAGISKAGSVSKYLA
+445 ATGISKAGSVSSYLA
-460 AQFKGLITVARGIA
+460 AQFKGIIPVVKGIGLI
-474 IVAKGM
+474 AKGL

-485 TVGRL
+485 SVGKL
-490 MITVIRAV
+490 IITIIRAV
-498 GAAAMANPILI
+498 GATAMANPILI
-509 VIAAVIAGLYLL
+509 IIAAIIAGLYLL
-521 WSNWDTVSQ
+521 WNNWDTVSQ
-530 YIEQAI
+530 YIEQAV
-536 QAVSDAVDAGMQW
+536 QTVSDAVDAGMQW
-549 ITSAWDEAMNGI
+549 LTSAWDSAMNSI
-561 SETASSIWESIKGTF
+561 SETASGIWEGIKETF
-576 RNGVN
+576 RSGVN

-591 ASVNSLSIDIP
+591 SSINGLSIDIP
-602 SLTGGAPTHV
+602 SLTGGTPTHV

-618 ISHFARGVENFG
+618 ISHFAGGVENFG

-636 NEDRRGELVHLP
+636 NENRRGELVHLP

-653 VPHDESIQQALQI
+653 VPHDESIRQAM
-666 GNGGITIRIDT
+666 NAGGHSITIRIDT
-677 MNVRSQQDID
+677 MNVRSEQDID

>member
-29 TMKAQMAAA
+29 AMKTQMAAA
-38 KQSIS
+38 KQSVS

-59 AKSIEQTGSKISG
+59 VKSIEQTGSKISSL
-72 MSDKMAL
+72 SDKMAL

-86 AATAGFKLHSDFAGG
+86 TATAGFKLHSDFANG

-260 SNILKPSAEAAK
+260 SNILKPSSEASK

-291 VKFLDEVERATGGDA
+291 LKFLGEVKRATGGDA

-332 FDKVMDQMD
+332 FDKVMD

-384 YFKAMSLR
+384 YFKTMSLR

-445 AAGISKAGSVSKYLA
+445 AA
-460 AQFKGLITVARGIA
+460 
-474 IVAKGM
+474 
-480 GSTFL
+480 
-485 TVGRL
+485 
-490 MITVIRAV
+490 
-498 GAAAMANPILI
+498 
-509 VIAAVIAGLYLL
+509 VIAGLYLL
-521 WSNWDTVSQ
+521 RSNWDTVSQ

-549 ITSAWDEAMNGI
+549 IASVWDGAMNGI
-561 SETASSIWESIKGTF
+561 SETASSIWESIKDTF
-576 RNGVN
+576 RSGVN

-591 ASVNSLSIDIP
+591 ASVNGLSIDIP

-618 ISHFARGVENFG
+618 ISHFAGGVENFG

-653 VPHDESIQQALQI
+653 IPHDESIRQAMHA
-666 GNGGITIRIDT
+666 GSHSITICIDT
-677 MNVRSQQDID
+677 MNVRSEQDID

>member
-1 MANNVIDAAIRLRDL
+1 MSNNVIDAAIRLRDL

-29 TMKAQMAAA
+29 TMKTQMAAA
-38 KQSIS
+38 KQSVS

-59 AKSIEQTGSKISG
+59 AKSIEQTGGKISG
-72 MSDKMAL
+72 LSDKFAL

-86 AATAGFKLHSDFAGG
+86 VATAGFKLNSDFTNGL
-101 IAKISTLVDTTVVSM
+101 AKVSTLVDTTVVSM
-116 QKVSDE
+116 QKVRDE

-152 HAVGFVKDM
+152 HAVSFVKDM

-186 GKSAEEATAVTDQ
+186 GKSAEEASHITDQ

-291 VKFLDEVERATGGDA
+291 VKFLDEVKRATGGDA

-332 FDKVMDQMD
+332 FDKVLD

-384 YFKAMSLR
+384 YFKAVSMR
-392 VKELAAWFRSLTPE
+392 VKELAAWFRALTPE

-418 VTFQLFGSTLGRVLT
+418 VTFQLFGSTLGRILT
-433 IGGRAFGTFSSI
+433 VGGRAFGTFNSI
-445 AAGISKAGSVSKYLA
+445 ATGISKAGSVSKYLST
-460 AQFKGLITVARGIA
+460 QFKGLIPVCRGIA
-474 IVAKGM
+474 IVARGM

-485 TVGRL
+485 TAGRM
-490 MITVIRAV
+490 MITIIRAV
-498 GAAAMANPILI
+498 GAAAMANPII
-509 VIAAVIAGLYLL
+509 IIIAAIIAALYLL
-521 WSNWDTVSQ
+521 WRNWDTVSQ

-549 ITSAWDEAMNGI
+549 ITSAWDGAMNGI
-561 SETASSIWESIKGTF
+561 SETASSIWESIKETF
-576 RNGVN
+576 RSGVN

-591 ASVNSLSIDIP
+591 SSINGLSIDIP

-612 GFNIEP
+612 GFDIP
-618 ISHFARGVENFG
+618 SISHFESGVENFR

-653 VPHDESIQQALQI
+653 VPHDESLRQAMNA
-666 GNGGITIRIDT
+666 GSGGITIRIDT
-677 MNVRSQQDID
+677 MNVRSEQDID
-687 AIADKLV
+687 AVAERLV

-702 NRMKGATI
+702 NRMKGATL

>member
-1 MANNVIDAAIRLRDL
+1 MSNNVIDAAIRLRDL
-16 FTPTVRSVNASLG
+16 FTPTVKSVNASLD
-29 TMKAQMAAA
+29 TMKTQMAAA
-38 KQSIS
+38 KQSVS
-43 GLSDKL
+43 GLSGKL

-59 AKSIEQTGSKISG
+59 AKSIEQTGGKISG
-72 MSDKMAL
+72 LSDKFAL

-86 AATAGFKLHSDFAGG
+86 VATAGFKLNSDFTNGL
-101 IAKISTLVDTTVVSM
+101 AKVSTLVDTTVVSM
-116 QKVSDE
+116 DKIKEE
-122 IRAVSDET
+122 IRSVSDET

-152 HAVGFVKDM
+152 HAVSFVKDM

-186 GKSAEEATAVTDQ
+186 GKSAEEASYITDQ

-228 NVSTQELFGSIAV
+228 NVTTQELFGSIAV
-241 LTKNGIRTSE
+241 LTKNGIATSE

-260 SNILKPSAEAAK
+260 SNILKPSSQAATLAE
-272 LAQSLGLEF
+272 QLGLEF

-291 VKFLDEVERATGGDA
+291 VKFLDEVKRATGGDA

-332 FDKVMDQMD
+332 FDKVMD

-384 YFKAMSLR
+384 YFKAMSMR

-418 VTFQLFGSTLGRVLT
+418 VAFQMFGSTLGRLLT
-433 IGGRAFGTFSSI
+433 VGGKAYGTFTSI
-445 AAGISKAGSVSKYLA
+445 ATGISKAGGVSKYLT
-460 AQFKGLITVARGIA
+460 AQFKGIIPVVKGIGL
-474 IVAKGM
+474 VAKGL

-485 TVGRL
+485 SAGRL

-509 VIAAVIAGLYLL
+509 IIAAIIAGLYLL

-530 YIEQAI
+530 YIEGAV
-536 QAVSDAVDAGMQW
+536 QAVSEAVDAGMQW
-549 ITSAWDEAMNGI
+549 LTSVWDGAMSSIG
-561 SETASSIWESIKGTF
+561 ETASSIWESIKDTF
-576 RNGVN
+576 RSGVN

-591 ASVNSLSIDIP
+591 GSLNGLSVDIP
-602 SLTGGAPTHV
+602 SITGGAPTHV

-618 ISHFARGVENFG
+618 ISHFARGVENFD

-653 VPHDESIQQALQI
+653 VPHDESIQQALRA
-666 GNGGITIRIDT
+666 GNSGITIRIDT

-687 AIADKLV
+687 AVADKLV

>member
-29 TMKAQMAAA
+29 TMKTQMAAA
-38 KQSIS
+38 KQSVS

-72 MSDKMAL
+72 LSDKMAL

-86 AATAGFKLHSDFAGG
+86 AATAGFKLHSDFANG

-141 YQAISAGVDAG
+141 YQAISAGVNAA

-291 VKFLDEVERATGGDA
+291 VKFLDEVKRVTGGDA

-332 FDKVMDQMD
+332 FDKVMD

-384 YFKAMSLR
+384 YFKAMSMR
-392 VKELAAWFRSLTPE
+392 VKELAAWFRALTPE

-433 IGGRAFGTFSSI
+433 VGGRAFGTFNSI
-445 AAGISKAGSVSKYLA
+445 ATGISKAGSVSKYLST
-460 AQFKGLITVARGIA
+460 QFKGLIPVCRGIA
-474 IVAKGM
+474 IVARGM

-485 TVGRL
+485 TAGRM
-490 MITVIRAV
+490 MITIIRAV
-498 GAAAMANPILI
+498 GAAAMANPII
-509 VIAAVIAGLYLL
+509 IIIAAIIAALYLL
-521 WSNWDTVSQ
+521 WRNWDTVSH

-549 ITSAWDEAMNGI
+549 ITSAWDGAMNGI
-561 SETASSIWESIKGTF
+561 SETASSIWESIKDTF
-576 RNGVN
+576 RSGVN

-591 ASVNSLSIDIP
+591 TSVNGLSIDIP

-612 GFNIEP
+612 GFDIP
-618 ISHFARGVENFG
+618 SIRHFESGVENFR

-653 VPHDESIQQALQI
+653 IPHDESIRQAMNA
-666 GNGGITIRIDT
+666 GSGGITICIDT
-677 MNVRSQQDID
+677 MNVRSEQDID
-687 AIADKLV
+687 AVAERLV

>member
-1 MANNVIDAAIRLRDL
+1 MSNNVIDAAIRLRDL

-29 TMKAQMAAA
+29 TMKTQMAAA
-38 KQSIS
+38 KQSVS

-59 AKSIEQTGSKISG
+59 AKSIEQTGGKISG
-72 MSDKMAL
+72 LSDKFAL

-86 AATAGFKLHSDFAGG
+86 VATAGFKLNSDFTNGL
-101 IAKISTLVDTTVVSM
+101 AKVSTLVDTTVVSM
-116 QKVSDE
+116 QKVRDE

-152 HAVGFVKDM
+152 HAVSFVKDM

-186 GKSAEEATAVTDQ
+186 GKSAEEASHITDQ

-241 LTKNGIRTSE
+241 LTKNGIATSE

-260 SNILKPSAEAAK
+260 SNILKPSSQAATLAER
-272 LAQSLGLEF
+272 LGLEF

-291 VKFLDEVERATGGDA
+291 VKFLEEVKTATGGDA

-327 KGAGD
+327 KGVGD
-332 FDKVMDQMD
+332 FDKVMK
-341 QMAQSAG
+341 QMADSAG
-348 MTREAY
+348 MTQEAY

-384 YFKAMSLR
+384 YFKAMSMR

-418 VTFQLFGSTLGRVLT
+418 VAFQMFGSMLGRLLT
-433 IGGRAFGTFSSI
+433 VGGKAYGTFTSI
-445 AAGISKAGSVSKYLA
+445 ATGISKAGSVSNYLA
-460 AQFKGLITVARGIA
+460 TQFKGIIPVVKGIGLI
-474 IVAKGM
+474 AKGL

-485 TVGRL
+485 SVGKL
-490 MITVIRAV
+490 IITVIRAV

-509 VIAAVIAGLYLL
+509 IIAAIIAGLYLL
-521 WSNWDTVSQ
+521 WNNWDTVSQ
-530 YIEQAI
+530 YIEQAV
-536 QAVSDAVDAGMQW
+536 QTVSDAVDAGMQW
-549 ITSAWDEAMNGI
+549 LTSAWDSAMNSI
-561 SETASSIWESIKGTF
+561 SETASGIWESIKGTF
-576 RNGVN
+576 RSGVN

-591 ASVNSLSIDIP
+591 SSINGLSIDIP

-618 ISHFARGVENFG
+618 ISHFAGGVENFG

-636 NEDRRGELVHLP
+636 NEDRKGELVHLP

-653 VPHDESIQQALQI
+653 VPHDESIRQALNA
-666 GNGGITIRIDT
+666 GSHSITIRIDT
-677 MNVRSQQDID
+677 MNVRSEQDID
-687 AIADKLV
+687 AVADKLV

>member
-1 MANNVIDAAIRLRDL
+1 V
-16 FTPTVRSVNASLG
+16 
-29 TMKAQMAAA
+29 
-38 KQSIS
+38 KQSVS
-43 GLSDKL
+43 GFSDKL

-72 MSDKMAL
+72 LSDKMAL

-86 AATAGFKLHSDFAGG
+86 AATAGFKLHSDFANG

-116 QKVSDE
+116 QKISNE
-122 IRAVSDET
+122 IRDVSDET

-141 YQAISAGVDAG
+141 YQAISAGVDAA
-152 HAVGFVKDM
+152 HAVSFVKDM

-186 GKSAEEATAVTDQ
+186 GKSAEEASAITDQ

-211 GEMAQSM
+211 GEMAEAM

-272 LAQSLGLEF
+272 LSQSLGIEF

-286 QSVGW
+286 KSVGW
-291 VKFLDEVERATGGDA
+291 VKFLDEVKRATGGDA
-306 EQMAQ
+306 QQMAQ
-311 LFGSVEG
+311 LFGSVEA
-318 LNSILVLTG
+318 LNSVLVLTG

-332 FDKVMDQMD
+332 FDKVMD

-354 EKMLTPSEQMQIAMN
+354 EKMLTPSEQMQLAMN

-375 MDLAVSFTP
+375 MDLAVAFTP
-384 YFKAMSLR
+384 YFKAMSMR
-392 VKELAAWFRSLTPE
+392 VKELAAWFRALTPE
-406 QKTLIGQVAFGI
+406 QKALIGQVAFGI
-418 VTFQLFGSTLGRVLT
+418 VTFQLFGSTLGRILT
-433 IGGRAFGTFSSI
+433 VGGRAFGTFNSI
-445 AAGISKAGSVSKYLA
+445 ATGISKAGSVSKYLST
-460 AQFKGLITVARGIA
+460 QFKGLIPVCRGIA

-480 GSTFL
+480 GSAFL
-485 TVGRL
+485 TAGRM
-490 MITVIRAV
+490 MITIIRAV
-498 GAAAMANPILI
+498 GAAAMANPII
-509 VIAAVIAGLYLL
+509 IIIAAIIAALYLL

-536 QAVSDAVDAGMQW
+536 QAVSEAVDAGMNW
-549 ITSAWDEAMNGI
+549 ISSAWDGAMNAI
-561 SETASSIWESIKGTF
+561 SETASNIWEGIKNTF
-576 RNGVN
+576 RSGVN

-591 ASVNSLSIDIP
+591 SSINGLSIDIP
-602 SLTGGAPTHV
+602 SITGGAPTHV
-612 GFNIEP
+612 GFNIP
-618 ISHFARGVENFG
+618 SLSHFERGVENFR

-636 NEDRRGELVHLP
+636 NEDQRGELVHLP

-653 VPHDESIQQALQI
+653 VPHDESIRQAM
-666 GNGGITIRIDT
+666 NAGGGSITIRIDT
-677 MNVRSQQDID
+677 MNVRSKQDID
-687 AIADKLV
+687 AVAEKLV

-702 NRMKGATI
+702 NRMKGATM